1 MDKIRYLLDCELCE
15 EGDSIGHIHCF
26 ISSAWQYDIQY
37 SINICL
43 INIMV
48 AVFPGN
54 VAAFKPL
61 SNTKYIRFE
70 VRKPKS
76 DFWHF

>member
-1 MDKIRYLLDCELCE
+1 MTVSSVRKETLLIIFIVLSLVS
-15 EGDSIGHIHCF
+15 GDIG
-26 ISSAWQYDIQY
+26 
-37 SINICL
+37 L
-43 INIMV
+43 INIIV

-54 VAAFKPL
+54 VAAFKAL

>member
-15 EGDSIGHIHCF
+15 EGDSVDHIHCF
-26 ISSAWQYDIQY
+26 ISSVWQYDIQY

-43 INIMV
+43 INMV